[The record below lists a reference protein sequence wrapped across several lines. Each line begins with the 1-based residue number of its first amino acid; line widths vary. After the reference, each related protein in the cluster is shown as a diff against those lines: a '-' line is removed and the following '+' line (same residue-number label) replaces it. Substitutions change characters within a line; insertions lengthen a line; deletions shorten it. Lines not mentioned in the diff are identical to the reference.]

1 MNDTDNSEKLA
12 GYREQI
18 DRIDQQLLELLNERA
33 RVALQVGIAKGGQN
47 IHRPEREA
55 EVLAN
60 VTDTNKGP
68 LANEAVQTIFRK
80 IIEVCR
86 TIQLTK

>member
-1 MNDTDNSEKLA
+1 MSDTEKLVN
-12 GYREQI
+12 YREQI
-18 DRIDQQLLELLNERA
+18 DRLDQQLLELLNERA

-60 VTDTNKGP
+60 VTSANKGP
-68 LANEAVQTIFRK
+68 LADEAVRAIFAK

>member
-1 MNDTDNSEKLA
+1 MSDSENSEKLA
-12 GYREQI
+12 EYRVQI
-18 DRIDQQLLELLNERA
+18 DSIDQQLLGLLNERA
-33 RVALQVGIAKGGQN
+33 RLALQVGIAKGGTSVY
-47 IHRPEREA
+47 RPEREA

-60 VTDTNKGP
+60 VTGANKGP
-68 LANEAVQTIFRK
+68 LADEAVHAIFKK

>member
-1 MNDTDNSEKLA
+1 MNDTDKLT

-18 DRIDQQLLELLNERA
+18 DSLDQQLLELLNERA
-33 RVALQVGIAKGGQN
+33 RVALQVGIAKGGRN
-47 IHRPEREA
+47 IRRPEREA

-60 VTDTNKGP
+60 VTGANKGP
-68 LANEAVQTIFRK
+68 LADEGVRAIFVK

>member
-1 MNDTDNSEKLA
+1 MSDSDNTEKLTA
-12 GYREQI
+12 YRKQI
-18 DRIDQQLLELLNERA
+18 DSIDQQLLGLLNERA
-33 RVALQVGIAKGGQN
+33 RVALQVGIAKGGN
-47 IHRPEREA
+47 NVYRPEREA

-60 VTDTNKGP
+60 VTGANKGP
-68 LANEAVQTIFRK
+68 LADEAVHAIFKK